1 MTIHLW
7 SGVGYMHWKE
17 IRKTD
22 HFEEYYKGTL
32 AWSDVVCLIYT
43 IKNKRKKGD
52 KIEIEN
58 DRFYILCE
66 LKDKILYVINVKK
79 K

>member
-1 MTIHLW
+1 
-7 SGVGYMHWKE
+7 MHWKE
-17 IRKTD
+17 IRRTG
-22 HFEEYYKGTL
+22 HFEEYHKGTL
-32 AWSDVVCLIYT
+32 AWSDVVRLIYT

>member
-1 MTIHLW
+1 M
-7 SGVGYMHWKE
+7 YWKE
-17 IRKTD
+17 IRRSD
-22 HFEEYYKGTL
+22 HFEKYHKGAL
-32 AWSDVVCLIYT
+32 AWSDIVRLIY
-43 IKNKRKKGD
+43 IMKSKRKKGD
-52 KIEIEN
+52 KIEIED

>member
-1 MTIHLW
+1 MYW
-7 SGVGYMHWKE
+7 EE
-17 IRKTD
+17 IRRSD
-22 HFEEYYKGTL
+22 HFEKYHKGAL
-32 AWSDVVCLIYT
+32 AWSDIVRLIYI
-43 IKNKRKKGD
+43 IKSKRRKGD
-52 KIEIEN
+52 KIEIED

>member
-1 MTIHLW
+1 MYW
-7 SGVGYMHWKE
+7 EE
-17 IRKTD
+17 IRRSD
-22 HFEEYYKGTL
+22 HFEKYHKGAL
-32 AWSDVVCLIYT
+32 AWSDIVRLIY
-43 IKNKRKKGD
+43 IMKSKRRKGD
-52 KIEIEN
+52 KIEIED